1 MFRMKSGGW
10 LLAFVVAGALVWIA
24 LLRAPDVWYDEAT
37 TGLMG
42 LAVLR
47 GDFPLYFF
55 GQPFMGALDAYL
67 AAPLYHTFGVS
78 VRMLKVLPLVLVLA
92 WMALTVWLAW
102 EGFGRR
108 AATFTAA
115 LLALPPDFL
124 LSWTVEA
131 RTHYQLSVVLGTL
144 ALLLA
149 LRVSVSPRRAAF
161 VGFGVLGGVLGLA
174 FWTNFLSLV
183 FLPSVGILLLRAGL
197 RRLTLGV

>member
-10 LLAFVVAGALVWIA
+10 LLAFVVAGALVRIA

-47 GDFPLYFF
+47 GAFPVYFF

-67 AAPLYHTFGVS
+67 AAPLYVTLGIS
-78 VRMLKVLPLVLVLA
+78 VRTLKVLPLVLVLA

-115 LLALPPDFL
+115 LLVIPPDFL
-124 LSWTVEA
+124 LSWSVEA

-144 ALLLA
+144 AVLLA
-149 LRVSVSPRRAAF
+149 LRAS
-161 VGFGVLGGVLGLA
+161 
-174 FWTNFLSLV
+174 
-183 FLPSVGILLLRAGL
+183 AG
-197 RRLTLGV
+197 RGRNAPARFD